1 MKRLL
6 FSHVPNPSRPVGHPS
21 REGTQ
26 AGPKSPLS
34 RGVARSAGVCLL
46 AILSICATAQL
57 AAASDPSVI
66 SRLEPKKVT
75 HAPVTATLVPL
86 SENWRMDGDIPVHAL
101 LISLQ
106 GLANRDQPRLYLE
119 YPMIWQW
126 EIVRPLVTFLEKRH
140 GVKFD
145 RLGMDDAD
153 TALGLFAKY
162 AKGVVVWDK
171 AVRSSLIV
179 AFTAAGVEDLVV
191 VSEDQLPLAAKHGLK
206 LVVDLRGK
214 FTGQTDAQI
223 YQWAYDQYFE
233 RCSRDYYVVM
243 GGHAGAEMQPGVAD
257 FGIRQRA
264 FFTDLSSNPKHPEE
278 LALLNRILGRQNV
291 PSIVLG
297 WHSYAKDTEGQH
309 TTLVGNYG
317 LIMEGLHNLPNVS
330 FTSQIPLTPDFK
342 FANNHTAQPG
352 EQRKAVKKVYIA
364 AVATDAMGIGTWT
377 KPGRGKI
384 PYSWQVLMNWAW
396 MNPPALQYFYE
407 DKSPNDYFIG
417 GLSGP
422 GYMYPK
428 AIPADKWP
436 ALTAIGRD
444 LMKRLD
450 LRVLEIMDYSE
461 GNRHVGNTDLPKDVV
476 DRYYDQYPDA
486 TGFINGYGSAR
497 TFDLRGARPLL
508 SYDYYLSIERP
519 VEEAAADLEELIQLN
534 PQRPYFL
541 LMHVRES
548 NTVEKVADILGR
560 LSESVEVVPLD
571 VFLQLAAGAKTY
583 RTYYQQPTDAIDRN
597 P

>member
-1 MKRLL
+1 
-6 FSHVPNPSRPVGHPS
+6 
-21 REGTQ
+21 
-26 AGPKSPLS
+26 
-34 RGVARSAGVCLL
+34 
-46 AILSICATAQL
+46 
-57 AAASDPSVI
+57 
-66 SRLEPKKVT
+66 
-75 HAPVTATLVPL
+75 
-86 SENWRMDGDIPVHAL
+86 
-101 LISLQ
+101 
-106 GLANRDQPRLYLE
+106 
-119 YPMIWQW
+119 
-126 EIVRPLVTFLEKRH
+126 
-140 GVKFD
+140 
-145 RLGMDDAD
+145 
-153 TALGLFAKY
+153 
-162 AKGVVVWDK
+162 
-171 AVRSSLIV
+171 
-179 AFTAAGVEDLVV
+179 VEDLVAV
-191 VSEDQLPLAAKHGLK
+191 TADQLPLAAKHGLQP
-206 LVVDLRGK
+206 VVDLRGK

-223 YQWAYDQYFE
+223 YQWAYDRYFE

-264 FFTDLSSNPKHPEE
+264 FFTDLSANPKHPEE
-278 LALLNRILGRQNV
+278 LALLKKILGRQNV

-309 TTLVGNYG
+309 TTLTGNYG
-317 LIMEGLHNLPNVS
+317 LKMEGLHNLPNVS

-342 FANNHTAQPG
+342 FTNNHTVKPG
-352 EQRKAVKKVYIA
+352 AKLKAEKKVYIA
-364 AVATDAMGIGTWT
+364 AVSTDAMGIGTWT

-384 PYSWQVLMNWAW
+384 PYAWQVFVNWAW

-428 AIPADKWP
+428 AIPADKFP
-436 ALTAIGRD
+436 ALMKDVGRD
-444 LMKRLD
+444 LMARSTCASSRSWTTPRATATSATPTCPRRSWTATTTSSRRHRLHQR
-450 LRVLEIMDYSE
+450 LR
-461 GNRHVGNTDLPKDVV
+461 R
-476 DRYYDQYPDA
+476 
-486 TGFINGYGSAR
+486 AR
-497 TFDLRGARPLL
+497 TFDLRDGRPLL
-508 SYDYYLSIERP
+508 SYDYYLSIDRP

-541 LMHVRES
+541 LIHVRES

-583 RTYYQQPTDAIDRN
+583 RTHYQQPTDAVDRN

>member
-1 MKRLL
+1 MNRLL
-6 FSHVPNPSRPVGHPS
+6 
-21 REGTQ
+21 
-26 AGPKSPLS
+26 LS
-34 RGVARSAGVCLL
+34 CLVL
-46 AILSICATAQL
+46 CAAHL
-57 AAASDPSVI
+57 GFAAPTVTDPSLI
-66 SRLEPKKVT
+66 ARLEPKKVAQ
-75 HAPVTATLVPL
+75 APATTTLVPL

-101 LISLQ
+101 IISLQ
-106 GLANRDQPRLYLE
+106 GLANRDQPRLYVE
-119 YPMIWQW
+119 YPKTWQW
-126 EIVRPLVTFLEKRH
+126 EIVRPLETFLEKRH

-145 RLGMDDAD
+145 RLGLNDAD
-153 TALGLFAKY
+153 AVLARFAKY

-179 AFTAAGVEDLVV
+179 AFTVAGVEDLAV
-191 VSEDQLPLAAKHGLK
+191 VSEAQLPLAAKHGLK
-206 LVVDLRGK
+206 PVVDLRGK
-214 FTGQTDAQI
+214 FKGQTDAQI
-223 YQWAYDQYFE
+223 YQWAYEQYFE

-243 GGHAGAEMQPGVAD
+243 GGHAGPEMQPGVAD

-264 FFTDLSSNPKHPEE
+264 FFTDLSANPKHVEE
-278 LALLNRILGRQNV
+278 IALLNKILGRQNV
-291 PSIVLG
+291 PSVVLG

-342 FANNHTAQPG
+342 FTNNHTVKPD
-352 EQRKAVKKVYIA
+352 ESRKAEKKVYA
-364 AVATDAMGIGTWT
+364 AAAATDAMGIGTWT

-384 PYSWQVLMNWAW
+384 PYTWQVLMNWAW

-428 AIPADKWP
+428 ALPADKWP
-436 ALTAIGRD
+436 ALSAVGRD

-461 GNRHVGNTDLPKDVV
+461 GNRHVGNTDLPKEVV
-476 DRYYDQYPDA
+476 DRYYDQYPDVI
-486 TGFINGYGSAR
+486 GFINGYGTAR
-497 TFDLRGARPLL
+497 TYDLRAGKPLI
-508 SYDYYLSIERP
+508 SYDYYLDVQRP
-519 VEEAAADLEELIQLN
+519 VDEAAADLEELIQLN

-541 LMHVRES
+541 LLHIRES
-548 NTVEKVADILGR
+548 NTVEKVSQILGS
-560 LSESVEVVPLD
+560 LSEQVEVVPLD
-571 VFLQLAAGAKTY
+571 VFLKLSADAKTY
-583 RTYYQQPTDAIDRN
+583 RTNYQQPGDAIDRN

>member
-1 MKRLL
+1 MNRLL
-6 FSHVPNPSRPVGHPS
+6 
-21 REGTQ
+21 
-26 AGPKSPLS
+26 LS
-34 RGVARSAGVCLL
+34 CLVL
-46 AILSICATAQL
+46 CAAHL
-57 AAASDPSVI
+57 GFAAPTVTDPSLI
-66 SRLEPKKVT
+66 ARLEPKKVAQ
-75 HAPVTATLVPL
+75 APASATLVPL

-101 LISLQ
+101 IISLQ
-106 GLANRDQPRLYLE
+106 GLANRDQPRLYIE
-119 YPMIWQW
+119 YPKTWQW
-126 EIVRPLVTFLEKRH
+126 EIVRPLATFLEKRH

-145 RLGMDDAD
+145 RLGLNDAE
-153 TALGLFAKY
+153 AVLARFAKH

-179 AFTAAGVEDLVV
+179 AFTVAGVEDLAV
-191 VSEDQLPLAAKHGLK
+191 VSADQLPLAAKHGLK
-206 LVVDLRGK
+206 PVVDLRGK

-264 FFTDLSSNPKHPEE
+264 FFTDLSANPKHVEE
-278 LALLNRILGRQNV
+278 IALLNKILGRQNV
-291 PSIVLG
+291 PSVVLG

-342 FANNHTAQPG
+342 FTNNHGVKP
-352 EQRKAVKKVYIA
+352 EEKRKAEKKVYVA
-364 AVATDAMGIGTWT
+364 AAATDAMGIGTWT

-384 PYSWQVLMNWAW
+384 PYTWQVLMNWAW

-407 DKSPNDYFIG
+407 DKTPNDYFIG

-428 AIPADKWP
+428 ALPADKWP
-436 ALTAIGRD
+436 ALSAVGRD

-461 GNRHVGNTDLPKDVV
+461 GNRHVGNTDLPKEIV
-476 DRYYDQYPDA
+476 DRYYDQYPDVI
-486 TGFINGYGSAR
+486 GFINGYGSAR
-497 TFDLRGARPLL
+497 TFDLRAGKPLI
-508 SYDYYLSIERP
+508 SYDYYLDVQRP
-519 VEEAAADLEELIQLN
+519 VDEATADIEELIQLN

-541 LMHVRES
+541 LLHIRES
-548 NTVEKVADILGR
+548 NTVEKVSQILGS
-560 LSESVEVVPLD
+560 LSEPVEVVPLD
-571 VFLQLAAGAKTY
+571 VFLKLSADAQTY
-583 RTYYQQPTDAIDRN
+583 RTNYQQPGDPIDRN

>member
-1 MKRLL
+1 MRRSLL
-6 FSHVPNPSRPVGHPS
+6 SCRSLRPVSAIAALTLTFTLTPS
-21 REGTQ
+21 
-26 AGPKSPLS
+26 
-34 RGVARSAGVCLL
+34 VAR
-46 AILSICATAQL
+46 ATEGSLIA
-57 AAASDPSVI
+57 
-66 SRLEPKKVT
+66 RLEPKKVA
-75 HAPVTATLVPL
+75 HAPAAATLIPL

-119 YPMIWQW
+119 YPPSWQW
-126 EIVRPLVTFLEKRH
+126 EIVRPIETFLEKRH
-140 GVKFD
+140 GVKWE
-145 RLGMDDAD
+145 RLGLDDAD
-153 TALGLFAKY
+153 AALARFAKY
-162 AKGVVVWDK
+162 TKGVVVWDQ

-179 AFTAAGVEDLVV
+179 AFTVAGVEDLVV
-191 VSEDQLPLAAKHGLK
+191 VTGDQLPLAAKHGLQP
-206 LVVDLRGK
+206 VVDLRGK

-223 YQWAYDQYFE
+223 YQWAYDRYFE

-243 GGHAGAEMQPGVAD
+243 GGHAGPEMQPGIAD

-264 FFTDLSSNPKHPEE
+264 FFTDLSANPKHPDE

-309 TTLVGNYG
+309 TTLVGNHG

-330 FTSQIPLTPDFK
+330 FTSQIPLTPDFR
-342 FANNHTAQPG
+342 FANNHTVKPG
-352 EQRKAVKKVYIA
+352 TPARQAEPKVYIA

-384 PYSWQVLMNWAW
+384 PYTWQVLMNWAW

-436 ALTAIGRD
+436 ALTAVGRD
-444 LMKRLD
+444 LMQRLD

-461 GNRHVGNTDLPKDVV
+461 GNRHVGNTDLPKEIV

-486 TGFINGYGSAR
+486 AGFINGYGSAR
-497 TFDLRGARPLL
+497 TFDLRAGRPLL

-519 VEEAAADLEELIQLN
+519 IEEAAADLEELIQLN
-534 PQRPYFL
+534 PRRPYFL

-548 NTVEKVADILGR
+548 NTVEKVAAILGR
-560 LSESVEVVPLD
+560 LSEAVEVVPLD
-571 VFLQLAAGAKTY
+571 VFLQLAAGTPTY
-583 RTYYQQPTDAIDRN
+583 RTHYQQPTDAIDRN